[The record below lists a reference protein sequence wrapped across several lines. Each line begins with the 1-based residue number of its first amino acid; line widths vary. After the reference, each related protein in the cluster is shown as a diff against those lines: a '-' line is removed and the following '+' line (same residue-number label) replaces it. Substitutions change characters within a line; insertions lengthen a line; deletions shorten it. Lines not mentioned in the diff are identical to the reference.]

1 MCGKEKDDQSNSV
14 LFYYLQVLLKYLKL
28 PRKLVLQVCVL
39 LPVAPEGR
47 HFVYLTAEVCF

>member
-28 PRKLVLQVCVL
+28 PRKSVLQVCVL